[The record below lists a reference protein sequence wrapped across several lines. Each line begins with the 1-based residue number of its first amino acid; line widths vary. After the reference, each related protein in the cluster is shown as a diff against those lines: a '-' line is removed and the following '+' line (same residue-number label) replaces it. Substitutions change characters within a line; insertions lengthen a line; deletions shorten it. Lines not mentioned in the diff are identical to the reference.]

1 MDISSLSKKPQLEQ
15 LDITDEEIVK
25 TYGESITFY
34 MMDHIDV
41 NTYFSFYRL
50 QQEEDGEL
58 LNQLLRKIILK
69 QDGKP
74 ALGPDEV
81 LPVDITLAVL
91 VRINENLGKSKSK
104 AELTPTTGTQSN

>member
-25 TYGESITFY
+25 AYGESITFY

-50 QQEEDGEL
+50 QQEEDGAL
-58 LNQLLRKIILK
+58 LNELLRKIILK

-104 AELTPTTGTQSN
+104 AELIPTTGTQLN

>member
-58 LNQLLRKIILK
+58 LNKLLRKLILK

-104 AELTPTTGTQSN
+104 AELLPTTGTQSN

>member
-25 TYGESITFY
+25 TYGDIITFY

-58 LNQLLRKIILK
+58 LNDLLRKIILK

-104 AELTPTTGTQSN
+104 AELTPATGPQSN